1 MLAWF
6 EVPQTGA
13 FVGTQGGL
21 QINQAPKTSFPPRLR
36 DRNLQIELM
45 DDPTLP
51 QDQHD
56 HALRGLTTIHQF
68 SGLVNRFWN
77 RLLPIIKEASAKE
90 QRPFKIADVG
100 CGDGYLL
107 RQLSKKATAAGVDV
121 QLIGF
126 DFSQVAC
133 SLATKKA
140 EAAGAKIRY
149 EQVDILAGEI
159 PEKVDMI
166 VNSLF
171 LHHFEAADV
180 ETILKKFRDAT
191 TRGFIVED
199 LRRTV
204 LGWGLAWAGGRILTR
219 SPIVHYDGV
228 VSVEGA
234 FSIAEIQ
241 DVLGAAGLKNV
252 DIPKRWPQR
261 FVLTFK
267 H

>member
-1 MLAWF
+1 
-6 EVPQTGA
+6 
-13 FVGTQGGL
+13 
-21 QINQAPKTSFPPRLR
+21 
-36 DRNLQIELM
+36 M
-45 DDPTLP
+45 DDPALP

-56 HALRGLTTIHQF
+56 HALRGLTAIHQF
-68 SGLVNRFWN
+68 SGLVNRFWSG
-77 RLLPIIKEASAKE
+77 LVPLIKASSANE
-90 QRPFKIADVG
+90 RPFKIADVG

-107 RQLSKKATAAGVDV
+107 RQLSKKANAVGFDV
-121 QLIGF
+121 ELIGF
-126 DFSQVAC
+126 DFSKVAC
-133 SLATKKA
+133 SLATEKA
-140 EAAGAKIRY
+140 KAAGAKVRY
-149 EQVDILAGEI
+149 EQVDILADEI
-159 PEKVDMI
+159 PEKVDVI

-191 TRGFIVED
+191 TQGFIVED

-204 LGWGLAWAGGRILTR
+204 LGWSLAWAGGRILTR

-234 FSIAEIQ
+234 FSIPEIQ
-241 DVLGAAGLKNV
+241 DVLEAAGLENV
-252 DIPKRWPQR
+252 DIQKRWPQR